1 MTRKEKKRR
10 LQELRRM
17 NKEQLMQLYYARME
31 MEACSPSANSR
42 EHVKIFNECKGTPIR
57 KRVRAKVTK
66 CSSGSS
72 VYAINA
78 GNYTKVVC
86 KVFK

>member
-31 MEACSPSANSR
+31 KQARTLSTDSR
-42 EHVKIFNECKGTPIR
+42 EHVKIFNECKGTSIR
-57 KRVRAKVTK
+57 KRVRSKVTK